1 MKRKWIWMRRWN
13 MTKQTYRDLM
23 EELQAENMELKRQI
37 RDLKKQLEMQV
48 FDERP
53 LDTIITDYK
62 EQKKELSIPTMK
74 ATSLSMP
81 ASEFMSQYRKYRQ
94 LIKEEVNQTKIE
106 IDTSGLSSLK
116 NLLKQKPA

>member
-1 MKRKWIWMRRWN
+1 MKKKWIWMRRWN

-116 NLLKQKPA
+116 NRLKQKPA

>member
-1 MKRKWIWMRRWN
+1 

-94 LIKEEVNQTKIE
+94 LIREEVNQTKIE

-116 NLLKQKPA
+116 NRLKQKPA

>member
-1 MKRKWIWMRRWN
+1 

-23 EELQAENMELKRQI
+23 EELQAENMELKKQI
-37 RDLKKQLEMQV
+37 RELKKQLEMQV
-48 FDERP
+48 FDKRP

-62 EQKKELSIPTMK
+62 EQKQELSIPTK
-74 ATSLSMP
+74 KSSQLSTP